1 MTLQLDL
8 FAGLRGPMI
17 QRAVDPDGPVISGQ
31 VDEMICLPQP
41 RLAWDAARIELHQ
54 DRASGHWM
62 WSASYNSGLVGHSYR
77 VGTKWGR
84 FAQSRDDALYY
95 AIAEIRD
102 RLADRPEK
110 DARRICAWLD
120 GLMPA

>member
-1 MTLQLDL
+1 MTQLDL
-8 FAGLRGPMI
+8 FSALRGPMI
-17 QRAVDPDGPVISGQ
+17 RLAVDPDGPVVSGDI
-31 VDEMICLPQP
+31 DETLRLPQP
-41 RLAWDAARIELHQ
+41 RMAWAAARIELHQ

-62 WSASYNSGLVGHSYR
+62 WSASYHSGLGGHSYR

-84 FAQSRDDALYY
+84 FAQCRDDALYY

-102 RLADRPEK
+102 RLADSSEK